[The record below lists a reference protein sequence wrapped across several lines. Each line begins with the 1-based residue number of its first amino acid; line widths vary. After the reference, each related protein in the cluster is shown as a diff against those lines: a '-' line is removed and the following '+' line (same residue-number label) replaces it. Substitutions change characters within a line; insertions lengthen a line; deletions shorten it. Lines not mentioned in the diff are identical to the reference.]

1 MDGHKEILTMALA
14 FGCFS
19 TVGWFIEGSP
29 GEHENWDDVR
39 RENLATSGTTMELGS
54 MVAMV

>member
-19 TVGWFIEGSP
+19 TVGWFLEGSP
-29 GEHENWDDVR
+29 GEHE
-39 RENLATSGTTMELGS
+39 TGMMYGGKT
-54 MVAMV
+54 

>member
-14 FGCFS
+14 FCCFS

-29 GEHENWDDVR
+29 GLN
-39 RENLATSGTTMELGS
+39 RENTSGIKLMKLG
-54 MVAMV
+54 